1 MINFVKMILFKFSG
15 DVPAAPE
22 CWDGFTLVHNFIE
35 LVSVINWLKLW
46 TEALHLI
53 PLLVL

>member
-15 DVPAAPE
+15 DVAAAPE